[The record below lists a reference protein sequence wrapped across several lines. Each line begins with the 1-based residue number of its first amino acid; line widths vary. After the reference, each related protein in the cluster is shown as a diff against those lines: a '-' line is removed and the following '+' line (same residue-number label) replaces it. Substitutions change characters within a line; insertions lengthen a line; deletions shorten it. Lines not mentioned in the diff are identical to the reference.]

1 MLYCPLRTR
10 ERPVSE
16 HRDEIPVEQRQV
28 IFKALVEAQDR
39 GQSVADSRADAAR
52 RFSVTEE
59 QVKDI
64 EREGL
69 ANQWPPL

>member
-1 MLYCPLRTR
+1 MSQQQST
-10 ERPVSE
+10 E
-16 HRDEIPVEQRQV
+16 EIPVEQRQT
-28 IFKALVEAQDR
+28 IFRALVEAQD
-39 GQSVADSRADAAR
+39 GGLAVVASRAEIAR
-52 RFSVTEE
+52 RFSVSED

>member
-1 MLYCPLRTR
+1 M
-10 ERPVSE
+10 SE
-16 HRDEIPVEQRQV
+16 QPDEIPVEQRQV
-28 IFKALVEAQDR
+28 IFKALVEAQDG
-39 GQSVADSRADAAR
+39 GQSVAASRAAAAR
-52 RFSVTEE
+52 QFSVTEE

>member
-1 MLYCPLRTR
+1 MPDT
-10 ERPVSE
+10 SNSA
-16 HRDEIPVEQRQV
+16 IPTEQRQT
-28 IFKALVEAQDR
+28 IFRALVEAQD
-39 GQSVADSRADAAR
+39 GGAGVAASRSETAR
-52 RFSVTEE
+52 RFAVSEE